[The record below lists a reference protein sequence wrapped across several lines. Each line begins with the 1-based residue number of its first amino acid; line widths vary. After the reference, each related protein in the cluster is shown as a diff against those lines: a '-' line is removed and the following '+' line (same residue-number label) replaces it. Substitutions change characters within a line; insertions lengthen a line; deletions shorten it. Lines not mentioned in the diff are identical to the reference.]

1 MYALPPAMVAE
12 IKQLS
17 ISQLSRRE
25 ELDLLRGRPSPPL
38 PKHRSSKKTIQ
49 KKESPRRLK
58 EQQQALLDRQDR
70 RCGGLFA
77 SRLLLKNLRRASL
90 ENNTLPLAAAA
101 GEQSSEPTRGS
112 RGGSHVESRRSEQQP
127 ERKEKSL

>member
-38 PKHRSSKKTIQ
+38 PKHRSPKKQYKKRKVPGRSKSNNKHCWTDRTGGAGGFLRHGCFSKTCVAHLSKITRCRWQ
-49 KKESPRRLK
+49 QPQESK
-58 EQQQALLDRQDR
+58 A
-70 RCGGLFA
+70 A
-77 SRLLLKNLRRASL
+77 SRLGAAVVAATSK
-90 ENNTLPLAAAA
+90 AAAA
-101 GEQSSEPTRGS
+101 SNS
-112 RGGSHVESRRSEQQP
+112 
-127 ERKEKSL
+127 